1 MNETATIELLME
13 KVQQTTY
20 QQLETME
27 QRKETKTFNCQPKR
41 RQACKQIRNFE
52 TDPKH
57 PAQVFRIV
65 NCRPCEKKTQKAHG
79 EPIGDT
85 TVVIQ
90 LLTKDL
96 IEKVAAHF
104 QMLVSNTLARKNCQK
119 GSQQTLN
126 QHPPG
131 PSNWEK
137 KPKGGAKKNS
147 FET

>member
-13 KVQQTTY
+13 KVQQTTTKGN
-20 QQLETME
+20 QNVQLS
-27 QRKETKTFNCQPKR
+27 TKTASSLQTNS
-41 RQACKQIRNFE
+41 KQIQSIQRRSFE
-52 TDPKH
+52 SLT
-57 PAQVFRIV
+57 AGRVR
-65 NCRPCEKKTQKAHG
+65 KKPQKAHG

-131 PSNWEK
+131 PSKWEK
-137 KPKGGAKKNS
+137 KPKGGAKKEELRNVD
-147 FET
+147 ECGQARA

>member
-1 MNETATIELLME
+1 LNSLWKKYNKRLTNSWKPWNNE
-13 KVQQTTY
+13 
-20 QQLETME
+20 
-27 QRKETKTFNCQPKR
+27 RKPKR
-41 RQACKQIRNFE
+41 STVNQNGVKLANKFETSKQIQSIQRRSFE
-52 TDPKH
+52 SLT
-57 PAQVFRIV
+57 AGRVR
-65 NCRPCEKKTQKAHG
+65 KKTQKAHG

-137 KPKGGAKKNS
+137 KPKGGAKKK
-147 FET
+147 